1 MSTFEYAANNGYT
14 AAGILQHSFGEETM
28 EHTIKVKIYYDDT
41 DAGGVVYYANY
52 LRYMERARTE
62 FLSEYGINVAE
73 HHHRGSFFVVTHVD
87 ISYKRPAR
95 LGETIDITTEVEEVR
110 QASMTIRNCIVKDGS
125 LLVEALVT
133 FACID
138 TEGRPKRLPESF
150 SLFRAMSKKC

>member
-1 MSTFEYAANNGYT
+1 MIFYEFT
-14 AAGILQHSFGEETM
+14 ATRRHTTAGILRYSFREDTM
-28 EHTIKVKIYYDDT
+28 LHTIKVKIYYDDT

-62 FLSEYGINVAE
+62 FLAEYGINVAE
-73 HHHRGSFFVVTHVD
+73 HHHHGYFFVVTHVD

-110 QASMTIRNCIVKDGS
+110 HASMTIRNCILKEGT

-133 FACID
+133 FACTD
-138 TEGRPKRLPESF
+138 SEGRPKRLPESF
-150 SLFRAMSKKC
+150 SPFRAMSK